1 MRRKTFSEQ
10 LLTIFGRIKYFRF
23 PLFLAYDPG
32 SYLVKGEDIRELMDL
47 LQPGDILLRSYTMY
61 LDGKFIPGLF
71 SHAAFYFGELTE
83 EHRSQAGERIGDP
96 HLRRAAQG
104 GSFKTGKQM
113 IIHSM
118 AEGVFVE
125 DILTFTRCDK
135 LVVVRLPEVIR
146 KKDGVLPLTISEH
159 HFTEPEREIRKRLEA
174 GEAVKREEVVEL
186 ARAEALRNIGRPYDF
201 DFDFANFGRLSCS
214 ELVYFCFKSINHFIN
229 IQPRVKQV
237 LFIKKK
243 IIAPDAFLHADME
256 CVWASRSVRD
266 LMTERGYLKPPE
278 VQPRV
283 LRAAG

>member
-1 MRRKTFSEQ
+1 MPRKTFSEQ
-10 LLTIFGRIKYFRF
+10 VLTVFGRIKYFRF

-71 SHAAFYFGELTE
+71 SHAALYVGELNE
-83 EHRSQAGERIGDP
+83 DHRARAGERIGDP
-96 HLRRAAQG
+96 SLRRAAVDA
-104 GSFKTGKQM
+104 SFKTGKQM
-113 IIHSM
+113 VIHSM

-135 LVVVRLPEVIR
+135 LVVVRPPEVIR
-146 KKDGVLPLTISEH
+146 KKDGVLPLTIAEH
-159 HFTEPEREIRKRLEA
+159 HFTDEERDVRARLEK
-174 GEAVKREEVVEL
+174 GEAVKREEVVRL
-186 ARAEALRNIGRPYDF
+186 ACAEALRNVGRPYDF

-243 IIAPDAFLHADME
+243 IIAPDAFLYADMS
-256 CVWASRSVRD
+256 CVWASRSVREQ
-266 LMTERGYLKPPE
+266 LMELGFIKPPE
-278 VQPRV
+278 VQAPA